1 MSEKTAY
8 GIINVEN
15 KGNTSTFADF
25 FHYGDEL
32 PEPNSDG
39 NPHFEGSPWGID
51 DFYLSHKGQ
60 TISLKNERIF
70 RPFDI
75 PRHAEVIDGK
85 AYVIA
90 GEYNYP
96 NSERYEEYRS
106 TVLNLN
112 NENARDIKVA
122 DGIWMIAEIDLE
134 ERTEKVNLLKNQRGN
149 EFWSYNELQ
158 NDGLANKILNG
169 GEDSISKSPTDELTG
184 DFTEAIE
191 APRKFNK
198 KSADKITNFDPS
210 TDTLEIDTE
219 SFGIDSSA
227 TFTSGKNK
235 KAVKK
240 KLAKKDFDFLYDEK
254 KGRLYFN
261 ENGAEKGFGDG
272 GIIAI
277 LKGSPDLTLD
287 NLEFI

>member
-1 MSEKTAY
+1 MSEKTDY

-32 PEPNSDG
+32 PKPNSDG

-96 NSERYEEYRS
+96 NSERYEEHRS

-134 ERTEKVNLLKNQRGN
+134 ERTENVNLLKNPRGN

-158 NDGLANKILNG
+158 SDELANKILNG
-169 GEDSISKSPTDELTG
+169 AGDSTSTSPTDEVTG
-184 DFTEAIE
+184 GSTGVIE
-191 APRKFNK
+191 APTKFNK
-198 KSADKITNFDPS
+198 KSADKITNFNPS
-210 TDTLEIDTE
+210 TDTLEIDTS
-219 SFGIDSSA
+219 SFGSDSSA
-227 TFTSGKNK
+227 TFAAGKNK
-235 KAVKK
+235 KKVKK
-240 KLAKKDFDFLYDEK
+240 QLAKLDVDFLYDQK
-254 KGRLYFN
+254 KGGLYFN
-261 ENGAEKGFGDG
+261 ENGSEKGFGDG

-277 LKGSPDLTLD
+277 LKGAPDLTSS

>member
-1 MSEKTAY
+1 MSEKTDY

-15 KGNTSTFADF
+15 EGNTSTFADF

-96 NSERYEEYRS
+96 NSERYEEFWEK
-106 TVLNLN
+106 VLDLN
-112 NENARDIKVA
+112 GRDLKEESA
-122 DGIWMIAEIDLE
+122 GWMIAELELE
-134 ERTEKVNLLKNQRGN
+134 ERTENINLLKSPSGSQ
-149 EFWSYNELQ
+149 FWTYNELQ
-158 NDGLANKILNG
+158 GDDLANKIVKG
-169 GEDSISKSPTDELTG
+169 AGDSEGTSPTDEFTG
-184 DFTEAIE
+184 GSTRAIE
-191 APRKFNK
+191 APTKFNK
-198 KSADKITNFDPS
+198 KSVDKITNFNTS
-210 TDTLEIDTE
+210 TDILEIDTD
-219 SFGIDSSA
+219 SFGIDNSA
-227 TFTSGKNK
+227 TFAIGKNK
-235 KAVKK
+235 KKVKK
-240 KLAKKDFDFLYDEK
+240 KLAKQDFKFLYDEK
-254 KGRLYFN
+254 KGGLYFN
-261 ENGAEKGFGDG
+261 ENGSDKGFGEG

-277 LKGSPDLTLD
+277 LKGSPELTSG